1 MTSDHTALESRWC
14 GIHPDRQA
22 VEQCAECGR
31 PACLTCAVPVRGR
44 VLCVECA
51 RRVLGEAVRGPTQ
64 ARGRGSR
71 IPEAAA
77 AILLGAALLA
87 TLLPWHR
94 FGALT
99 GMLSVWWL
107 PSDPWP
113 FLSGLLILIA
123 AVAAGLVLLRRW
135 PTVLRYSAL
144 AYPAVA
150 AGAAGAVAVALV
162 RAPDFTSNTPAPYV
176 ALIGS
181 AGAAL
186 VGAARLRGSRH
197 S

>member
-31 PACLTCAVPVRGR
+31 AACLTCAVPVRGR

-51 RRVLGEAVRGPTQ
+51 RRVLGEPVRGPTQ
-64 ARGRGSR
+64 TRGPGSR
-71 IPEAAA
+71 IPETAA

-99 GMLSVWWL
+99 GMLSVWRL
-107 PSDPWP
+107 HSDPWP